1 MIITVRYFAALRD
14 HRGISSETLDTSAAS
29 PLSLFLELSKA
40 HSFPIAANQ
49 TRFVVNGS
57 YVESSH
63 PLQEGDEV
71 VFIPPVA
78 GG

>member
-1 MIITVRYFAALRD
+1 MRYFAALRD
-14 HRGISSETLDTSAAS
+14 HRGISTEFLETSATNPQALYLDLCARYDF
-29 PLSLFLELSKA
+29 PLTVE
-40 HSFPIAANQ
+40 Q

-57 YVESSH
+57 YVEPTH
-63 PLQEGDEV
+63 VFAEGDEV